1 MGFFI
6 DSTKAFD
13 TCNVE
18 ILLSK
23 LEHFEFHGTSN
34 LWIKNYLNGRKQF
47 NSIRVVASLL
57 KEIFCGVPQG

>member
-34 LWIKNYLNGRKQF
+34 LWIKNYLNGRKHVTLIKGV
-47 NSIRVVASLL
+47 NSLL
-57 KEIFCGVPQG
+57 K